1 MTTPRRILHVFPYDP
16 RQLGQTFE
24 RWAEAQ
30 LERWPLAA
38 VSLSAHASRTS
49 VHVVGPRGRRLA
61 AGPLEVVEHRALA
74 SGPRHRDWG
83 DDWSA
88 SLGRALAGLGS
99 EDVCVIHLNDYA
111 AARFAQRAARRSRV
125 VIVFHG
131 RGLGDYDEHLATA
144 DHLVVLR
151 EDAAAELRARG
162 ATASRITVLPPS
174 VDRSRFSAGD
184 DVATLGEPARLGFIG
199 RLEASKG
206 VQEIPLVLARLAGEG
221 ISARAE
227 LAGPFIGRQRAA
239 LEQAAARAGVGEQI
253 EILGE
258 LPAARL
264 AARMR
269 EWRLLLLPSHTEG
282 HSIVALEACSCRLPV
297 AAVEGVLP
305 AELERRPAVS
315 VVARERYPELVLG
328 LLRDGRRPP
337 CDGWVRDHQRAG
349 AEWDDLLDR
358 LPAWEPRERVA
369 VSRLRRLRRLRIP
382 RRVAR
387 AVLRRPSAG
396 DIW

>member
-1 MTTPRRILHVFPYDP
+1 MTVPRRVLHVFPYDP

-38 VSLSAHASRTS
+38 VSLSAHAVRSS
-49 VHVVGPRGRRLA
+49 VHVIGSRSRRLHP
-61 AGPLEVVEHRALA
+61 GPLEVVEHRSLA

-88 SLGRALAGLGS
+88 HLEWALARLRS

-111 AARFAQRAARRSRV
+111 AARLAQRAAHRSRV

-131 RGLGDYDEHLATA
+131 RGLGAFDEHLATA
-144 DHLVVLR
+144 DGLVVLR
-151 EDAAAELRARG
+151 EDAAAELRTRG
-162 ATASRITVLPPS
+162 ADASRITVLPPS
-174 VDRSRFSAGD
+174 VDRSRFSAGG
-184 DVATLGEPARLGFIG
+184 DVATLSGPFRLGFIG
-199 RLEASKG
+199 RLEVSKG
-206 VQEIPLVLARLAGEG
+206 VQDIPRVLARLTAEG
-221 ISARAE
+221 LSAHAE
-227 LAGPFIGRQRAA
+227 LAGPFTDGQRAA
-239 LEQAAARAGVGEQI
+239 LEEAAARAGVRERI

-258 LPAARL
+258 LPAALL
-264 AARMR
+264 ASRMR
-269 EWRLLLLPSHTEG
+269 EWRMLLLPSHTEG
-282 HSIVALEACSCRLPV
+282 HPLVALEACACRLPV

-315 VVARERYPELVLG
+315 VVARERYPELVLR
-328 LLRDGRRPP
+328 LLRDGGRPP
-337 CDGWVRDHQRAG
+337 RDDWVRDHQRAAG
-349 AEWDDLLDR
+349 EWDDLLYG
-358 LPAWEPRERVA
+358 LPAWKARPRPA

-387 AVLRRPSAG
+387 ALLRRPPG
-396 DIW
+396 GH